1 MNEIKQG
8 ENRFYI
14 GESEEERIAEIHFVP
29 TGATQIIVDHT
40 EVSDQLKGT
49 GAGKKL
55 VERIVQYAREENKK
69 VVPLCPFAKAQI
81 EKNEAWHGVL
91 K

>member
-1 MNEIKQG
+1 MHEIKQG

-14 GESEEERIAEIHFVP
+14 GETEEDRIAEIHFVP
-29 TGATQIIVDHT
+29 TGKTQLIVDHT

-49 GAGKKL
+49 GMGKKL
-55 VERIVQYAREENKK
+55 VERIVQYARDEDKK
-69 VVPLCPFAKAQI
+69 IVPLCPFAKAVI
-81 EKNEAWHGVL
+81 EKNEAWHDVL